1 MQESR
6 KTALFDAVEKT
17 FSCLGPGEF
26 EQNVRSIDK
35 GQGRIQEFLKEGGRG
50 WYQSATNLPGSQSIK
65 IGIDLSIEKS
75 IKIGKSDLID
85 IDCIDQSIEI
95 YDTLVS
101 FIDSSRFHRFHRFIS
116 ENASVL
122 LFIQKWKNWFHANSE
137 FIDNWVAIEDRKIKQ
152 LSLRAVASTRQDE
165 AVASSWFWPFFFFW
179 RNFSSLRRLK
189 IWSRTSM
196 ANARLNGLALAYIN
210 RPTEIDTSSVL
221 KRWDASGLSRIAF
234 AFSKE

>member
-6 KTALFDAVEKT
+6 KTALFDAVERT
-17 FSCLGPGEF
+17 FSCLGSGEF

-101 FIDSSRFHRFHRFIS
+101 FIDSSRFHRFHRFIYRKMHLFFCS
-116 ENASVL
+116 SKNEKTDFMQTVNL
-122 LFIQKWKNWFHANSE
+122 LT
-137 FIDNWVAIEDRKIKQ
+137 IELQ
-152 LSLRAVASTRQDE
+152 LRIE
-165 AVASSWFWPFFFFW
+165 
-179 RNFSSLRRLK
+179 
-189 IWSRTSM
+189 
-196 ANARLNGLALAYIN
+196 RLNNYH
-210 RPTEIDTSSVL
+210 
-221 KRWDASGLSRIAF
+221 SGP
-234 AFSKE
+234 